1 MNIELRLKFSFL
13 FKNTLNV
20 PDESEMDEENEELY
34 PEHIEVKQNRSSF
47 LRMKR
52 RSLVSPTTYDK
63 LHTVNNIINGN
74 VPKHSTS
81 NTVRARKSPTGF
93 KRRKTLH

>member
-1 MNIELRLKFSFL
+1 MNLKFRLESLFL

-20 PDESEMDEENEELY
+20 PDESEMDENEELY

>member
-1 MNIELRLKFSFL
+1 MYFKHRLKFSFL

-20 PDESEMDEENEELY
+20 PDESEMDDENEELY

-81 NTVRARKSPTGF
+81 YTVRARKSPTGF